1 MRRIVRGREMAVV
14 ATLLLAGTATADVG
28 GLMRQGNSLF
38 ARGKFEEAVGF
49 YQRAEVLEP
58 DATAI
63 HYNLGNVLYRLGR
76 FPEAVQELQLAAV
89 DKSPRRR
96 ADAIYNAGNAL
107 FRLNRLDD
115 AINAY
120 KLALLA
126 NPGDRQA
133 KQNLEF
139 CLKKKQEQQQQPD
152 SSGQRQQQEQQQQ
165 QQSQSQPQ
173 AGMDKDQAERILQAV
188 QNRERESQRKAQPT
202 RRREVE
208 QDW

>member
-1 MRRIVRGREMAVV
+1 MKRTAIGVWRLAVLC
-14 ATLLLAGTATADVG
+14 TGLLAGTAGADVG
-28 GLMRQGNSLF
+28 SLMRQGNRMF
-38 ARGKFEEAVGF
+38 ARGRFEEALGF

-63 HYNLGNVLYRLGR
+63 HYNLGNALYRLGR
-76 FPEAVQELQLAAV
+76 FPEAAQELQLAAV
-89 DKSPRRR
+89 DKNPRRR
-96 ADAIYNAGNAL
+96 AAAVFNAGNAL
-107 FRLNRLDD
+107 FRMNRLDD

-139 CLKKKQEQQQQPD
+139 CLKKRQEQQQQPD
-152 SSGQRQQQEQQQQ
+152 SSGQNQQQQEQQQQ
-165 QQSQSQPQ
+165 PRPQ
-173 AGMDKDQAERILQAV
+173 TGMDKDQAERILQAV
-188 QNRERESQRKAQPT
+188 QNREKEAQQKAKPP

>member
-1 MRRIVRGREMAVV
+1 MKRLAIVAG
-14 ATLLLAGTATADVG
+14 LLAGVAAADVG

-38 ARGKFEEAVGF
+38 ARGRFEEAVGF

-63 HYNLGNVLYRLGR
+63 HYNLGNALYRLGR
-76 FPEAVQELQLAAV
+76 FPEAVQELTLAAV
-89 DKSPRRR
+89 DRNPRRR
-96 ADAIYNAGNAL
+96 ADAVYNTGNAL

-120 KLALLA
+120 RLALLA

-139 CLKKKQEQQQQPD
+139 CLKKKQEQQQRPD
-152 SSGQRQQQEQQQQ
+152 SSGQRQQQQQEQPQQQQ
-165 QQSQSQPQ
+165 QPQ
-173 AGMDKDQAERILQAV
+173 AGMDRDQAERILQAV
-188 QNRERESQRKAQPT
+188 ENREKETRRKARPP